1 MRHYF
6 ALKLSYYLRYRFDIN
21 WQMITT
27 EVTENITSM
36 ILHRYR
42 FANFNNCT
50 WFQYFI
56 DIISSLW
63 NTTLIKALFRINNL
77 PSWRCLTLVSIS
89 TISFQYRFAC
99 MTRQIQIIM
108 NNVDVN
114 IVVLCTISSINT
126 DIMIGLN
133 SLVCYVQF
141 KMIKVSHCSQQ

>member
-1 MRHYF
+1 MRRYF

-21 WQMITT
+21 WKMTTT

-56 DIISSLW
+56 EIISSLW
-63 NTTLIKALFRINNL
+63 NTTLIEALFRINNL
-77 PSWRCLTLVSIS
+77 PFWRCLALVSIS
-89 TISFQYRFAC
+89 TISFQYRFTC

-114 IVVLCTISSINT
+114 IVILCTISSINT